1 MANLNNDKKA
11 NEAKKDSGVDAA
23 TTVFPHES
31 VGSNALYRTLVNS
44 LPLSVLIKDKQG
56 KRLFANASYLK
67 WRGVEF
73 EAVVGKVDSDL
84 FPPHIAKQYS
94 ADDQQVLREGKALHN
109 VELTRNKSG
118 EECWIERVKSP
129 IVDRSGSIIGLQVM
143 FWDVTDRIRAEEHLQ
158 NERHLLNH
166 LLVHIPDS
174 IYFKDRESRFLR
186 ISEAM
191 ARKFGL
197 VDASAAEGKTDADI
211 FSSEHAKD
219 ARADEI
225 DVMETKQPL
234 LNRLERETWHD
245 RSDTWC
251 RSTKMPLLNHQGEV
265 VGDRKSVV

>member
-11 NEAKKDSGVDAA
+11 NEAKKDSGVDAG

-31 VGSNALYRTLVNS
+31 VGSSALYKTLVDS

-67 WRGVEF
+67 WRGVEL

-109 VELTRNKSG
+109 VELTPNKSG

-166 LLVHIPDS
+166 
-174 IYFKDRESRFLR
+174 
-186 ISEAM
+186 
-191 ARKFGL
+191 
-197 VDASAAEGKTDADI
+197 
-211 FSSEHAKD
+211 
-219 ARADEI
+219 
-225 DVMETKQPL
+225 
-234 LNRLERETWHD
+234 
-245 RSDTWC
+245 
-251 RSTKMPLLNHQGEV
+251 
-265 VGDRKSVV
+265 